1 MRRKLPTSLL
11 ACCACALPA
20 FAAHE
25 SPTVGS
31 QAPDFTARD
40 ILTGEKVTL
49 GAAQGKL
56 VFLTFWA
63 TWCAPCRKEIPLLAN
78 VEKRLGKERAVV
90 YAVNFQEPQNTL
102 AQVKKVVTSA
112 GWQIAVLEDYS
123 GRIASEYAIHSIPH
137 LFIIGTD
144 GKILSVHTGYGEAS
158 LDELADDIN
167 RALKASGWAVVDA
180 KATPVQ

>member
-1 MRRKLPTSLL
+1 MRRKLRLSFI

-25 SPTVGS
+25 SPAVGS
-31 QAPDFTARD
+31 LAPDFTAKN

-49 GAAQGKL
+49 SAAQGKL

-102 AQVKKVVTSA
+102 AQVKRVVISA
-112 GWQIAVLEDYS
+112 GWQIAVLEDYN
-123 GRIASEYAIHSIPH
+123 GRIATEYAIHSIPH
-137 LFIIGTD
+137 LFIIGQD
-144 GKILSVHTGYGEAS
+144 GKILAVRAAYGEDS

-167 RALKASGWAVVDA
+167 RALKASGWVVADPKPA
-180 KATPVQ
+180 PVQ